1 LEKVAWRQQNLR
13 ATRAV
18 LFRNDRQQTPLIA
31 DQTETT
37 MDDNSSRV
45 SQFHLGM
52 SEDGQRCL
60 MVFIDEKQHAMECVA
75 DFSEFT
81 AFISSLCEAATEM
94 AKRQGTDENPA
105 PQQRTR
111 TVRCRPIDVSSAAFQ
126 VHPGDGSI
134 MGALV
139 SNAGDVVGVRMRPEV
154 ANQLTRDLLMASPAA
169 SA

>member
-1 LEKVAWRQQNLR
+1 
-13 ATRAV
+13 
-18 LFRNDRQQTPLIA
+18 
-31 DQTETT
+31 

-94 AKRQGTDENPA
+94 AKRRGTETEEA
-105 PQQRTR
+105 PEQAH
-111 TVRCRPIDVSSAAFQ
+111 TVQCRPIDVSSSAFQ

-139 SNAGDVVGVRMRPEV
+139 SNAGEVVGVRMRPEV
-154 ANQLTRDLLMASPAA
+154 ANQLTRDLLMALPAT